1 MAKVKVAQYNEIPEG
16 DLRKYKV
23 GEEAI
28 AVYKVS
34 GKIYATSNV
43 CTHEGCF
50 IDENHQMHFDVVEC
64 TCHGSQFDIKTG
76 EVLSMPA
83 VERLKTYHA
92 EVVGEDIYVEV

>member
-16 DLRKYKV
+16 DLRKYQV
-23 GEEAI
+23 GQESI
-28 AVYKVS
+28 AVYKLG

-50 IDENHQMHFDVVEC
+50 IDENHQMHVRIVEC

-76 EVLSMPA
+76 EVLSIPA
-83 VERLKTYHA
+83 VEPLKTYKA
-92 EVVGEDIYVEV
+92 EIVGEDIFLEV